1 MRAVHWVLYFFAAS
15 TFVAPAAYL
24 IWVWPH
30 RAPLAPAE
38 VNRAHVEANSGG
50 YRVTLPNGTRYH
62 LARSD
67 VNGANKRRAALALVR
82 SQLTS
87 EYSSYWHL
95 WARFWFLLA
104 GACGVAMLL
113 TLISSL
119 IANPE
124 WRPVGTAHP

>member
-1 MRAVHWVLYFFAAS
+1 VRAVHCVLYLFAAS

-24 IWVWPH
+24 IRVWPH
-30 RAPLAPAE
+30 KAPPAPAE

-50 YRVTLPNGTRYH
+50 YNVVLPDGTRYQ
-62 LARSD
+62 LLRSD
-67 VNGANKRRAALALVR
+67 VNGATKRRAALALVR

-87 EYSSYWHL
+87 EYSSYRRL

-119 IANPE
+119 IHNPE
-124 WRPVGTAHP
+124 WRSVGAAHP

>member
-1 MRAVHWVLYFFAAS
+1 VRAVHWVLYLFATL
-15 TFVAPAAYL
+15 TFVAPAVYV
-24 IWVWPH
+24 IRVWPH
-30 RAPLAPAE
+30 KAPPAPAE

-50 YRVTLPNGTRYH
+50 YSVTLPNGTRYQF
-62 LARSD
+62 ARSD

-87 EYSSYWHL
+87 EYSSYWQL

-113 TLISSL
+113 TLISRL

-124 WRPVGTAHP
+124 WRSVGTAHP